1 MAVAAALD
9 PAARDRR
16 RLVGIRAGRRLRG
29 VPAPAA
35 THGARGRR
43 GPRAS
48 RPVVAGRRR
57 DRRAG
62 RGRLRDRWGRGDRPR
77 HDHRPAAGRRTAGR
91 AAAPGHSYDPDARLG
106 TAPVVV
112 ARCRRAAQDH
122 PGRDR
127 CVLPRVRES
136 RRRHPRRRSE
146 ARRGRARLRPRT
158 RGDRAARGP
167 AGEPP
172 QPVHPASPW
181 AHPVVALRGRRGVL
195 RRVRRSRLQADR
207 QPAVVAGRSHV
218 RRARLPRGARQGERH
233 GVAGDRGTGPAVAR
247 RARDG
252 AAGVSTPLRLAAIRK
267 RYDAVEVLAG
277 IDIEVA
283 ASEIVAIVG
292 PSGCGK
298 STLLRLVAGL
308 DTEYEGEIRIG
319 ERAVRG
325 PDRAVGVVFQEPRL
339 FPWLR
344 LDRNVA
350 FGLEDHASPRAAALV
365 RDTLQVVGLTAF
377 SNALP
382 KELSGGMAQR
392 AALARALVTEPQVLL
407 LDEPFSSLDAFT
419 RMRLQEHLLA
429 AWARYRPTLV
439 LVTHDLDEAVYLA
452 DRVILLTDRPAR
464 VADVLR
470 VAPGRPRDR
479 RDPSLLGL
487 RVALLEALHL
497 ERSQLVGV

>member
-1 MAVAAALD
+1 
-9 PAARDRR
+9 
-16 RLVGIRAGRRLRG
+16 
-29 VPAPAA
+29 
-35 THGARGRR
+35 
-43 GPRAS
+43 
-48 RPVVAGRRR
+48 
-57 DRRAG
+57 
-62 RGRLRDRWGRGDRPR
+62 
-77 HDHRPAAGRRTAGR
+77 
-91 AAAPGHSYDPDARLG
+91 
-106 TAPVVV
+106 
-112 ARCRRAAQDH
+112 
-122 PGRDR
+122 
-127 CVLPRVRES
+127 
-136 RRRHPRRRSE
+136 
-146 ARRGRARLRPRT
+146 
-158 RGDRAARGP
+158 
-167 AGEPP
+167 
-172 QPVHPASPW
+172 
-181 AHPVVALRGRRGVL
+181 
-195 RRVRRSRLQADR
+195 
-207 QPAVVAGRSHV
+207 
-218 RRARLPRGARQGERH
+218 
-233 GVAGDRGTGPAVAR
+233 
-247 RARDG
+247 
-252 AAGVSTPLRLAAIRK
+252 VSTPLRLAAIRK
-267 RYDAVEVLAG
+267 RYDAVDVLAG

-298 STLLRLVAGL
+298 STLLRLIAGL
-308 DTEYEGEIRIG
+308 DTDYDGEIRIG

-350 FGLEDHASPRAAALV
+350 FGLEDHDSPRAAALV
-365 RDTLQVVGLTAF
+365 RDTLEVVGLTAF
-377 SNALP
+377 SDALP

-470 VAPGRPRDR
+470 VAPDRPRDR

-497 ERSQLVGV
+497 EGSALVGR